1 MGINGNE
8 TSPVQKKIAHINI
21 FNKLIFVIVIYS
33 LKNECLIDMTV
44 SYKELKN
51 WTHLQSS

>member
-1 MGINGNE
+1 M
-8 TSPVQKKIAHINI
+8 TLALCKKKVAHINI